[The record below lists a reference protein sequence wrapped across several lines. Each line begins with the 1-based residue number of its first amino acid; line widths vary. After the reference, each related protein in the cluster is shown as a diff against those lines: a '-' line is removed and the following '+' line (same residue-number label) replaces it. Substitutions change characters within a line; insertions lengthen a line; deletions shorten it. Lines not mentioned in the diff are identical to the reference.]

1 MNFSGE
7 FGFIETL
14 RQSFAGIGDGK
25 IVGIGDDCAVIP
37 STKSTSLVV
46 STDMLVEEVHFLLE
60 ATSARE
66 LGAKS
71 LAVNLSD
78 IAAMGAVPVAS
89 FLSIALPKAC
99 REAWL
104 EEFMEGY
111 RDISARYGVR
121 LAGGD
126 TTASNSGVTIN
137 VGVVGRAANS
147 HIKYRNGARV
157 GDIIV
162 VNGMLGES
170 AAGLA
175 DILNG
180 ELDTPAAATHRNPTP
195 QVEQGAW
202 LGCRDEVHSMI
213 DVSDGIASDLHHIL
227 RASGVGANIDLTSI
241 PTNYSLKWAL
251 GGGEDYKLLFT
262 VASAEF
268 DRLRKAYQR
277 RFGAPLYSIGV
288 TTEGKS
294 EIVWMR
300 DNQPIDMEITGF
312 THF

>member
-1 MNFSGE
+1 MGE
-7 FGFIETL
+7 FDFIERL
-14 RQSFAGIGDGK
+14 QLSFAGIGDGK
-25 IVGIGDDCAVIP
+25 IVGIGDDCAVMP
-37 STKSTSLVV
+37 LSKSSSIVV
-46 STDMLVEEVHFLLE
+46 STDMLTEEVHFLLE

-89 FLSIALPKAC
+89 FLSIALPKVC
-99 REAWL
+99 RDSWL
-104 EEFMEGY
+104 AEFMEGY
-111 RDISARYGVR
+111 RDTSALYGVR

-126 TTASNSGVTIN
+126 TTASAGGVTIN
-137 VGVVGRAANS
+137 VGVVGRAPNS
-147 HIKYRNGARV
+147 NIKYRNGARV
-157 GDIIV
+157 GDVVV

-180 ELDTPAAATHRNPTP
+180 ELDTPAAAAHRNPVP
-195 QVEQGAW
+195 QVAQGAW
-202 LGCRDEVHSMI
+202 LGGRTEVHSMI
-213 DVSDGIASDLHHIL
+213 DTSDGVASDLRHIL
-227 RASGVGANIDLTSI
+227 RASGVRANIDLASI

-268 DRLRKAYQR
+268 DRLKKTYNR
-277 RFGAPLYSIGV
+277 RFRAPLYSIGV
-288 TTEGKS
+288 ITEGES

-300 DNQPIDMEITGF
+300 DNQPVDMEITGF

>member
-1 MNFSGE
+1 MSE

-14 RQSFAGIGDGK
+14 RQSFEGIGDSG
-25 IVGIGDDCAVIP
+25 IVGIGDDCAVMP
-37 STKSTSLVV
+37 LSKSSSLVV
-46 STDMLVEEVHFLLE
+46 STDMLTEGVHFLLE

-99 REAWL
+99 REVWL
-104 EEFMEGY
+104 AEFMEGY
-111 RDISARYGVR
+111 RDTSARYNVR

-126 TTASNSGVTIN
+126 TTASAGGVTIN
-137 VGVVGRAANS
+137 VGVIGKAPSS
-147 HIKYRNGARV
+147 HLKYRNGARV
-157 GDIIV
+157 GDVVV
-162 VNGMLGES
+162 VNGRLGES

-180 ELDTPAAATHRNPTP
+180 ETGTPAAETHRNPVP
-195 QVEQGAW
+195 QVFEGAW
-202 LGCRDEVHSMI
+202 LGSRAEVHSMI
-213 DVSDGIASDLHHIL
+213 DLSDGVASDLRHIL
-227 RASGVGANIDLTSI
+227 RSSGVGASVDLATI
-241 PTNYSLKWAL
+241 PTDYSLELAL

-262 VASAEF
+262 VAPADF
-268 DRLRKAYQR
+268 DRLRKAYLR
-277 RFGAPLYSIGV
+277 RFGSSLYPIGV
-288 TTEGKS
+288 ITEGDP
-294 EIVWMR
+294 EIIWTR
-300 DNQPIDMEITGF
+300 EGQPVDMNISGF